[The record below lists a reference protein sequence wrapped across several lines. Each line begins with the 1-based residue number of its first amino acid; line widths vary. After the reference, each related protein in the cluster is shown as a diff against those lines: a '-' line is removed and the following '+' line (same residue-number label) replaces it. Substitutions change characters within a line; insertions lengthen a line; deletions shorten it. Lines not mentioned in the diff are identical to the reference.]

1 MNPELQYKFEKQ
13 MMDSDIITDRRLFNK
28 DTKGCYN
35 IDVVWWMY
43 RVWVNQEARIEKLL
57 TTHKA
62 QTEESFMCGYTE
74 AEYDFK
80 YKFKKG

>member
-13 MMDSDIITDRRLFNK
+13 MMGSDIITDRRLFNK
-28 DTKGCYN
+28 DTKGFYEVIVIN
-35 IDVVWWMY
+35 WMY

-57 TTHKA
+57 IKHQA

-80 YKFKKG
+80 YKTNEV